1 MAINAYTC
9 FTLKHKTAYFVGE
22 QKMNESKDIAIK
34 LRIAILIIGQTE
46 YGLHTYHFIDVA

>member
-22 QKMNESKDIAIK
+22 QKMNESKDIATK
-34 LRIAILIIGQTE
+34 LRIASLMIGQTK
-46 YGLHTYHFIDVA
+46 YVIVGVV